1 MVLKQDKTT
10 FTHGTLVNIYVV
22 YVVNKSFL
30 ISSYPTI
37 ENCLFGAVSLTKN
50 TVDVDIYKYSGHGTG
65 LDRRGTFSVGKG
77 FGRNCITFVVDVSS
91 SIHVDNKKKKINS

>member
-1 MVLKQDKTT
+1 M
-10 FTHGTLVNIYVV
+10 
-22 YVVNKSFL
+22 VNKSFL

-50 TVDVDIYKYSGHGTG
+50 TVNVDIYKYSGHGTG